1 MEDKELKLMWNSCH
15 QEINQADVLNLQS
28 WAVNIKTFEYL
39 QKHRAQSKLT
49 GLAKFKKTAIVLG
62 FIWIVLLGVLVWG
75 NQLENL
81 FFTISLGMIMLFT
94 VLAIAVYIKHII
106 LINKINYTEKIVE
119 AQQKLTRLQTSTLS
133 VLRILWL
140 QLPFYTTFFW
150 SNAWI
155 KQDYTFWITAF
166 PITLVS
172 VFVAAWL
179 YKNITLKNAGKK
191 WFRALLGR
199 EWNSV
204 VYAKEYLEEL
214 EAFTNNR

>member
-15 QEINQADVLNLQS
+15 EKMNQADMLNLQS

-62 FIWIVLLGVLVWG
+62 FIWVVLLGVLVWG
-75 NQLENL
+75 NQLENM
-81 FFTISLGMIMLFT
+81 FFTISLCMIMLFT
-94 VLAIAVYIKHII
+94 TVAMAVYIKHIM

-119 AQQKLTRLQTSTLS
+119 AQQKLTRLQISTLS

-150 SNAWI
+150 SNAWM
-155 KQDYTFWITAF
+155 KQGYSFWITAF

-172 VFVAAWL
+172 VFAAAWL
-179 YKNITLKNAGKK
+179 YKNIRLKNAEKK
-191 WFRALLGR
+191 RFRALLGK

-214 EAFTNNR
+214 EDFTNNR